1 MASDIA
7 RQSSEDL
14 TVSEK
19 KVSDHIA
26 KFLAD
31 QEIRHIFGIV
41 GAGNAQIFDAITRLG
56 YTEIVCVHHEQ
67 AAVMAATTYYR
78 MTGKVTVA
86 LLTTGAGSTNGVTG
100 VVSAWM
106 DSMPVLVISGNENSR
121 YTTPDNPLRI
131 WGVQGYDSTQMV
143 EKVTKWTD
151 RIMQPENVLDIVS
164 RAYTIAGK
172 SRQGPVWIDVPMN
185 IQAGLVEESKLNPVT
200 GVVTEKKKAPAGA
213 ERILQIHEGVAAVEK
228 LLADSTRPVL
238 WLGNGIRLAG
248 AEEKVKQL
256 VERLGIPT
264 LVSWQACD
272 ILDSDHPMCFGR
284 AGVYGQ
290 RTANFVLQNCDALI
304 CIGTRL
310 AIPQVGYDLTEFARA
325 AQVAMVDIDSNE
337 LLKLGDRINVPI
349 LCDAGGFIDQLLGDN
364 PKQYARP
371 DWLKKCASYR
381 QQYPVVGAEH
391 ADMQDES
398 GTRFINSYRFMQKL
412 EQYFHDDQIVVT
424 DMGTALLSG
433 HQVLKFKQGQRM
445 LTSTGLGE
453 MGFGLPGAIG
463 AAIGA
468 GREVMCLNCDGG
480 MMLNLQELQTIAHHK
495 LPIKIIIFNNDGYLM
510 IKHTQKA
517 LFSGRYSGSD
527 RKSGVTCPDFSKVAY
542 AFGIPSFQIRTWEDV
557 EAIIPE
563 VQAIDGPVIC
573 EVFTHPEQ
581 PFVPKLSLVQQKDGT
596 IISPPLEDL
605 SPLLTRDEMR
615 KNMLIGLHKKSDNL
629 EIGTLD

>member
-1 MASDIA
+1 M
-7 RQSSEDL
+7 
-14 TVSEK
+14 TEK
-19 KVSDHIA
+19 KVNDVIA
-26 KFLAD
+26 EFLKD
-31 QEIRHIFGIV
+31 QEIRHVFGIV

-56 YTEIVCVHHEQ
+56 FTEIVCVHHEQ

-78 MTGKVTVA
+78 MTGKVSVV

-121 YTTPDNPLRI
+121 FTTAENPLRI

-151 RIMQPENVLDIVS
+151 RIMIPEKVLNVIS
-164 RAYTIAGK
+164 RAYAIA
-172 SRQGPVWIDVPMN
+172 SAARPGPAWIDIPMN
-185 IQAGLVEESKLNPVT
+185 IQAALVKMDKLEPVALIENEITDIPVNTQSCIMDSNAGLIAVKEILAS
-200 GVVTEKKKAPAGA
+200 A
-213 ERILQIHEGVAAVEK
+213 E
-228 LLADSTRPVL
+228 RPVL

-248 AEEKVKQL
+248 AEHRVLQL
-256 VERLGIPT
+256 IESLGIPT

-272 ILDSDHPMCFGR
+272 ILDSNHPLCFGR

-290 RTANFVLQNCDALI
+290 RAANFVLQNCDALI

-325 AQVAMVDIDSNE
+325 ARIAMIDIDSEE
-337 LLKLGDRINVPI
+337 LLKLGERIQAPI
-349 LCDAGGFIDQLLGDN
+349 LSDAGKFIDHLLNDT
-364 PKQYARP
+364 
-371 DWLKKCASYR
+371 KKSYNYPGWITQCEAYR
-381 QQYPVVGAEH
+381 HDYPVVGPEH
-391 ADMQDES
+391 ADMKDES
-398 GTRFINSYRFMQKL
+398 GRSFINSYPFMQSL
-412 EQYFHDDQIVVT
+412 EKYFHDDQIVVT

-433 HQVLKFKQGQRM
+433 HQVLKFKAGQRM

-468 GREVMCLNCDGG
+468 GREVLCLNCDGG

-517 LFSGRYSGSD
+517 LFAGRYSGSD
-527 RKSGVTCPDFSKVAY
+527 QKSGVTCPDFAKIAY
-542 AFGIPSFQIRTWEDV
+542 AFDMPSFQIRTWEDV
-557 EAIIPE
+557 ETILPK
-563 VQAIDGPVIC
+563 VQAINGPVIC

-581 PFVPKLSLVQQKDGT
+581 PFVPKLSLVQQKDGS

-605 SPLLTRDEMR
+605 SPLLARGEMR
-615 KNMLIGLHKKSDNL
+615 KHMLIGLHQKSDNL

>member
-1 MASDIA
+1 MA
-7 RQSSEDL
+7 
-14 TVSEK
+14 EK
-19 KVSDHIA
+19 KVSDYIA
-26 KFLAD
+26 EFLAN
-31 QEIRHIFGIV
+31 QEIRHVFGIV
-41 GAGNAQIFDAITRLG
+41 GAGNAHIFDAITRLG
-56 YTEIVCVHHEQ
+56 FTEIICVHHEQ

-78 MTGKVTVA
+78 MTGKITVV

-121 YTTPDNPLRI
+121 FTSAENPLRI
-131 WGVQGYDSTQMV
+131 WGVQGYDSTKMV
-143 EKVTKWTD
+143 EGVTKWTN
-151 RIMQPENVLDIVS
+151 RIMQPEKVLDVIS
-164 RAYTIAGK
+164 QAYSIA
-172 SRQGPVWIDVPMN
+172 STPRQGPVWIDIPMN
-185 IQAGLVEESKLNPVT
+185 IQASPVSADKLMPVKAWKRDVEISF
-200 GVVTEKKKAPAGA
+200 GVDHPHIIGCRDGVHTSLKTLASS
-213 ERILQIHEGVAAVEK
+213 ERPI
-228 LLADSTRPVL
+228 L
-238 WLGNGIRLAG
+238 WLGNGIRLADS
-248 AEEKVKQL
+248 EHRVKEL

-272 ILDSDHPMCFGR
+272 ILDSDHPLCFGR

-290 RTANFVLQNCDALI
+290 RAANFVLQNCDLLI

-310 AIPQVGYDLTEFARA
+310 AIPQIGYDLTEFARA
-325 AQVAMVDIDSNE
+325 AQVIMVDIDPEE
-337 LLKLGDRINVPI
+337 LLKLGDRVQVPI
-349 LCDAGGFIDQLLGDN
+349 LSDAGEFIDHLLNSG
-364 PKQYARP
+364 KETFFRP
-371 DWLKKCASYR
+371 DWINQCEDYR
-381 QQYPVVGAEH
+381 DHYPVVGPEH
-391 ADMQDES
+391 VDMQDAS
-398 GTRFINSYRFMQKL
+398 GTSFINSYRFMQTL

-433 HQVLKFKQGQRM
+433 HQVLKFKTGQRM

-463 AAIGA
+463 AALGA
-468 GREVMCLNCDGG
+468 ERDVMCLNCDGG
-480 MMLNLQELQTIAHHK
+480 MMLNLQELQTIAHHQ

-517 LFSGRYSGSD
+517 LFAGRYSGTD

-557 EAIIPE
+557 ATVIPKM
-563 VQAIDGPVIC
+563 QIMDGPAIC

-581 PFVPKLSLVQQKDGT
+581 PFVPKLSLVQQKDGS

-605 SPLLTRDEMR
+605 SPLLPRAEMKR
-615 KNMLIGLHKKSDNL
+615 NMLIGLHKKSNNL

>member
-1 MASDIA
+1 M
-7 RQSSEDL
+7 SEM
-14 TVSEK
+14 

-31 QEIRHIFGIV
+31 KEIKHVFGIV
-41 GAGNAQIFDAITRLG
+41 GAGNAQIFDAITRLD

-78 MTGKVTVA
+78 MTGKVTAV

-106 DSMPVLVISGNENSR
+106 DSMPVVVISGNENSR
-121 YTTPDNPLRI
+121 FTSEENPLRI
-131 WGVQGYDSTQMV
+131 WGVQGYDSTKMV
-143 EKVTKWTD
+143 EGVTKWTG
-151 RIMQPENVLDIVS
+151 RVMRPESILDVIS
-164 RAYTIAGK
+164 RAYEVASA

-185 IQAGLVEESKLNPVT
+185 IQAAPINPANLLPIENWRLNVSENNSIEKHLISSKDGVDSVLNV
-200 GVVTEKKKAPAGA
+200 
-213 ERILQIHEGVAAVEK
+213 
-228 LLADSTRPVL
+228 LALSERPVL
-238 WLGNGIRLAG
+238 WLGNGIRSAG
-248 AEEKVKQL
+248 AEHLVRAL
-256 VERLGIPT
+256 VEKLGVPC

-272 ILDSDHPMCFGR
+272 ILDSNHQLCYGR

-290 RTANFVLQNCDALI
+290 RASNFVLQNCDALI

-325 AQVAMVDIDSNE
+325 AQIVMVDVDPKE
-337 LLKLGDRINVPI
+337 LVKLGDRIQVPI
-349 LCDAGGFIDQLLGDN
+349 LSDAKEFITHLLGQIKSSCN
-364 PKQYARP
+364 ISNWIKQC
-371 DWLKKCASYR
+371 DIYR
-381 QQYPVVGAEH
+381 SDYPVVGPEH
-391 ADMQDES
+391 MDMSDAS
-398 GTRFINSYRFMQKL
+398 GTQFINSYRFMEEL
-412 EQYFHDDQIVVT
+412 EKYFHDDQIVVT

-433 HQVLKFKQGQRM
+433 HQVLKFKEGQRM

-468 GREVMCLNCDGG
+468 NREVLCLNCDGG
-480 MMLNLQELQTIAHHK
+480 MMLNLQELQTIVHHQ

-517 LFSGRYSGSD
+517 LFDGRYSGSD
-527 RKSGVTCPDFSKVAY
+527 KKSGVTCPDFSKIAY
-542 AFGIPSFQIRTWEDV
+542 AFDIPAYQIRTWEDA
-557 EAIIPE
+557 EAILPQLQSIK
-563 VQAIDGPVIC
+563 GPVIC

-581 PFVPKLSLVQQKDGT
+581 PFVPKLSLVQQRDGS

-605 SPLLTRDEMR
+605 SPLLPRDEMR
-615 KNMLIGLHKKSDNL
+615 KQMLIGLHDKSNNI
-629 EIGTLD
+629 EINK